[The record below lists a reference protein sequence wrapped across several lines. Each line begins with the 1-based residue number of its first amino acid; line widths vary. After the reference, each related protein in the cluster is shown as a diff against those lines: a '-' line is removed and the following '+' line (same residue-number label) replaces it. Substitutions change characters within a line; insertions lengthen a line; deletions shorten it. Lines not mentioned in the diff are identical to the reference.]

1 MPDWA
6 VWFIAAALLLAGE
19 IATTAFILGPIGLAA
34 FGAGLCAALGGGG
47 EAQFAAFAA
56 LSVLSLLL
64 IRPIAKRH
72 LERPPLEQRTGAAAL
87 IGLDAL
93 VLERVDRDHGQVKI
107 EGDVWSARSRQHD
120 DVFEPGTRVVVDSV
134 HRGTIVHVSKPV
146 EPDEPTKDTG
156 SPPA

>member
-6 VWFIAAALLLAGE
+6 IWFITAALLLAGE

-34 FGAGLCAALGGGG
+34 FGAGLCAALGGSG

-64 IRPIAKRH
+64 IRPIARRH
-72 LERPPLEQRTGAAAL
+72 LQRPPLEQRTGVSAL
-87 IGLDAL
+87 IGLEAL
-93 VLERVDRDHGQVKI
+93 VLERVDRDHGQAKI
-107 EGDVWSARSRQHD
+107 EGDVWSARSTHPD

-134 HRGTIVHVSKPV
+134 HRGTIVHVSKR
-146 EPDEPTKDTG
+146 PDPDQQVADTE

>member
-6 VWFIAAALLLAGE
+6 IWFIAAALLLAGE
-19 IATTAFILGPIGLAA
+19 IAITAVVLGPIGLAA
-34 FGAGLCAALGGGG
+34 FGAGLCAALGGSV
-47 EAQFAAFAA
+47 EAQFGAFAV
-56 LSVLSLLL
+56 LSVLSLAL

-72 LERPPLEQRTGAAAL
+72 LQRPPLEQRTGAAAL

-120 DVFEPGTRVVVDSV
+120 DAFEPGERVVVDSV
-134 HRGTIVHVSKPV
+134 HRGTIVHVSKPA
-146 EPDEPTKDTG
+146 DHDQR
-156 SPPA
+156 S